1 MESERASETYTRAE
15 IRRILG
21 INENSLR
28 SWERAGL
35 AEARDDYSFADLI
48 SLKTLQSLREN
59 RIPAKRIRE
68 AMQQLRTRLANV
80 SRPLDELKIV
90 SDGRR
95 IAVELPGEKMEALTG
110 QMLFNF
116 EAEQL
121 RSVSTLERRDREQPP
136 VSNAE
141 SEEYWFQYALE
152 LERSGAPSHEIIE
165 VYRKVLDYNPQA
177 AGAWVNIGT
186 LHYRQGLLHLAEQS
200 YKEAIQAY
208 PEYALAHY
216 NLGNVYE
223 ESSRLEDAA
232 KQYEAALRFRSDY
245 ADAHYNLALV
255 HERLER
261 FLDAARHWKRYL
273 ELDPTSPWAN
283 VARRKHERLLGF
295 AGGDELNTGRVLP
308 QAPHGRERIGGSGSA
323 RARVRYDRHH
333 GTGPSRCRHADLR
346 YFRHGPEPFGQSR
359 SGLAGIPCHEDLGG

>member
-1 MESERASETYTRAE
+1 MPLRYTLSVESARASETYTRAE

-28 SWERAGL
+28 SWERVGL
-35 AEARDDYSFADLI
+35 TEPRDDYSFADLI

-59 RIPAKRIRE
+59 QIPAKRIRE

-116 EAEQL
+116 EAERL
-121 RSVSTLERRDREQPP
+121 RPVSTLERKDREQQHG
-136 VSNAE
+136 SGAQG
-141 SEEYWFQYALE
+141 EEYWFQYALD
-152 LERSGAPSHEIIE
+152 LERSGAPPHEIIE
-165 VYRKVLDYNPQA
+165 IYRKVLDYNPEA

-186 LHYRQGLLHLAEQS
+186 LHYRQGLLQLAEKS
-200 YKEAIQAY
+200 YKEAIRAY

-216 NLGNVYE
+216 NLGNVCE
-223 ESSRLEDAA
+223 ETSRLE
-232 KQYEAALRFRSDY
+232 EAAEHYESALRYRSDY

-255 HERLER
+255 HERREQ
-261 FLDAARHWKRYL
+261 FLDAAKHWQRYL
-273 ELDPTSPWAN
+273 DLDPTSPWAT
-283 VARRKHERLLGF
+283 VARRKRQRLLGF
-295 AGGDELNTGRVLP
+295 AGDDESTP
-308 QAPHGRERIGGSGSA
+308 GGS
-323 RARVRYDRHH
+323 
-333 GTGPSRCRHADLR
+333 
-346 YFRHGPEPFGQSR
+346 FRKPFMD
-359 SGLAGIPCHEDLGG
+359 AND

>member
-1 MESERASETYTRAE
+1 MPLRYTLSVESERASDTYTRAE

-28 SWERAGL
+28 SWERVGL
-35 AEARDDYSFADLI
+35 AEPRDDYSFADLI
-48 SLKTLQSLREN
+48 TLKTLQSLREN
-59 RIPAKRIRE
+59 QIPAKRIRE

-121 RSVSTLERRDREQPP
+121 RSVSTLDRRESQQRP
-136 VSNAE
+136 SSGAE
-141 SEEYWFQYALE
+141 GEEYWFQYALE
-152 LERSGAPSHEIIE
+152 LERSGAPPHEIIE
-165 VYRKVLDYNPQA
+165 IYRKVLDCNPEA

-186 LHYRQGLLHLAEQS
+186 LHYRQGLLQLAEQS
-200 YKEAIQAY
+200 YKEAIRAY
-208 PEYALAHY
+208 PEYPLAHY

-223 ESSRLEDAA
+223 ETSRLEDAME
-232 KQYEAALRFRSDY
+232 QYEAALRYRSDY

-255 HERLER
+255 HERREQY
-261 FLDAARHWKRYL
+261 LDAAKHWQRYL
-273 ELDPTSPWAN
+273 ELDPASPWAT
-283 VARRKHERLLGF
+283 VARRKRERLLGF
-295 AGGDELNTGRVLP
+295 AEDDESTP
-308 QAPHGRERIGGSGSA
+308 GGS
-323 RARVRYDRHH
+323 
-333 GTGPSRCRHADLR
+333 
-346 YFRHGPEPFGQSR
+346 FRKPFTDAS
-359 SGLAGIPCHEDLGG
+359 E